1 MSFFDSKQEVINIEL
16 TSRGKRLLSRGK
28 FKPHFY
34 SFHDNDIIYDA
45 AYYGTTEQPTNAA
58 GRIEDDTATLKPFYS
73 VSSKDFPA
81 APEIFSLDT
90 YEKENFKLTRDPIG
104 TSLANVNEV
113 PYFRCAFFKGLISGS
128 APTTTLTATTGETL
142 ATLNTPTITMNNPVY
157 RGAFVDDIN
166 TDLSRPS
173 EALIPSS
180 READIYSMRLK
191 DNKYMK
197 VKKDYILLS
206 LEEENTQN
214 EFESFSIALHIED
227 ELTGEIKRLFF
238 ANESSNIDADGFL
251 VEGTS
256 VPEDEIDNRFVEY
269 YLDISVDSE
278 IDILSIIEN
287 TPTDELNQIIINDPL
302 ISFEEVVSN
311 PNRRIGRDVDVVP
324 DEDC

>member
-1 MSFFDSKQEVINIEL
+1 
-16 TSRGKRLLSRGK
+16 
-28 FKPHFY
+28 
-34 SFHDNDIIYDA
+34 
-45 AYYGTTEQPTNAA
+45 
-58 GRIEDDTATLKPFYS
+58 
-73 VSSKDFPA
+73 
-81 APEIFSLDT
+81 
-90 YEKENFKLTRDPIG
+90 
-104 TSLANVNEV
+104 
-113 PYFRCAFFKGLISGS
+113 
-128 APTTTLTATTGETL
+128 
-142 ATLNTPTITMNNPVY
+142 
-157 RGAFVDDIN
+157 
-166 TDLSRPS
+166 
-173 EALIPSS
+173 
-180 READIYSMRLK
+180 MRLK

-287 TPTDELNQIIINDPL
+287 APTDELNQIIINDPL